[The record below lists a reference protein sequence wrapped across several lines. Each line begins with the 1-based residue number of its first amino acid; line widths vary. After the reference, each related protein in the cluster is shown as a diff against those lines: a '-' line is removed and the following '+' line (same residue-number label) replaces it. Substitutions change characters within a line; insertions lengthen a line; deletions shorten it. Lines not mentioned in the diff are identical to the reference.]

1 MSKGAETRMTS
12 GSRPAKGTARSVAR
26 HIENLI
32 LEGSLRP
39 DDQLLPERELAE
51 RLSVSRPTVRDGVR
65 MLEQKG
71 LLVSQPGAETIVAK
85 IGISIS
91 DPLTTLLSSKLETA
105 FDYLKFREINEGAA
119 AAWAAEKGTAVDLQN
134 IGAKM
139 QRIEKE
145 HAQQDPADEADADVD
160 FHLAIYEATHNLVL
174 LHVMRALTGMLH
186 SGVFYSRTKLYE
198 RAEVRGLLRDQHQA
212 IHDAILRR
220 DPVAASKAAAGHIDF
235 VDTSLREIVES
246 EKRLSVSLRRLG
258 DDSKRLS
265 DDRVRKKHMG

>member
-1 MSKGAETRMTS
+1 MAT

-26 HIENLI
+26 RIEDLI

-39 DDQLLPERELAE
+39 NDQLLPERELAE
-51 RLSVSRPTVRDGVR
+51 RLSVSRPTVRDGLSI
-65 MLEQKG
+65 LEQKG
-71 LLVSQPGAETIVAK
+71 LLVSQPGAETVVAK
-85 IGISIS
+85 IGVSIS
-91 DPLTTLLSSKLETA
+91 DPLTTLLSTKLETA
-105 FDYLKFREINEGAA
+105 FDYLKFREVNESAA
-119 AAWAAEKGTAVDLQN
+119 AAWAAEKGTVVDLQN
-134 IGAKM
+134 ISAKM
-139 QRIEKE
+139 ARIEKE
-145 HAQQDPADEADADVD
+145 HAQQDPADEADADVE

-198 RAEVRGLLRDQHQA
+198 RAEVRGLLRDQHKS

-220 DPVAASKAAAGHIDF
+220 DPVAASKAAAEHIGY

-258 DDSKRLS
+258 DGGGRLS
-265 DDRVRKKHMG
+265 EDRARKKRAG